1 MWRCVLLNAVLSVA
15 DGLGV
20 VLMTVEGPKPVG
32 KLDALEPVTTF
43 EEHEMF
49 REG

>member
-1 MWRCVLLNAVLSVA
+1 MRCVLLNAVLSVD
-15 DGLGV
+15 DGLDV
-20 VLMTVEGPKPVG
+20 VLMRVAGPEPVG
-32 KLDALEPVTTF
+32 MLDALEPVTTY